1 MDRIAKR
8 DDWKA
13 IVMPDSRST
22 IAFTRQYS
30 DREFGRLSAGLI
42 PREMEDKWFIYYE
55 EPDLYL
61 HRSWTGYCVYQVR
74 FHPDGRFFSATSAV
88 VNRDASQYTETVDE
102 YDTML
107 LGILMDQRAGRD
119 TEKQWKTY
127 SAAKRGA

>member
-22 IAFTRQYS
+22 IAITRQYS

-74 FHPDGRFFSATSAV
+74 FHPDGRFSP
-88 VNRDASQYTETVDE
+88 
-102 YDTML
+102 L
-107 LGILMDQRAGRD
+107 LLP
-119 TEKQWKTY
+119 
-127 SAAKRGA
+127 S